1 METQALTYV
10 LAVNAETPKSHMNH
24 YEANAQDLYN
34 ALADALHGSPELEAL
49 ECSEIPASES
59 DVFYEFDLPD
69 DNTIYRMFF
78 WGTIDREGI
87 EQLARAGWLSGPQCE
102 TMGIMTGLG
111 ILPAVSIEQEMPYTY
126 ASVYVC
132 PLYNGAVP
140 SEPSFHRAT
149 RTLRN
154 L

>member
-10 LAVNAETPKSHMNH
+10 LAVNAETPKAYMNP
-24 YEANAQDLYN
+24 YEANAEDLCN
-34 ALADALHGSPELEAL
+34 ALANALYGSPELDNLTDGEM
-49 ECSEIPASES
+49 PAEES
-59 DVFYEFDLPD
+59 DVFYDLDLPD
-69 DNTIYRMFF
+69 DDTVYHMQFF
-78 WGTIDREGI
+78 GTIDREGI
-87 EQLARAGWLSGPQCE
+87 EQLARDGWLSGPQCE
-102 TMGIMTGLG
+102 TLGIMTGLG

-126 ASVYVC
+126 ASVYAC

-149 RTLRN
+149 RALRN

>member
-1 METQALTYV
+1 MKTEALTYL
-10 LAVNAETPKSHMNH
+10 LAINAETPKVYMNP
-24 YEANAQDLYN
+24 YEANAEDLCN
-34 ALADALHGSPELEAL
+34 ALAGALYGSPELDNLTEG
-49 ECSEIPASES
+49 EMPAGES
-59 DVFYEFDLPD
+59 DVFYDLDLPD
-69 DNTIYRMFF
+69 DDTVYHMQFF
-78 WGTIDREGI
+78 GTIDREGI
-87 EQLARAGWLSGPQCE
+87 EQLARDGWLSGPQCD
-102 TMGIMTGLG
+102 TLGIMTGLG